1 MSTQSAVD
9 KWAEYQATKR
19 ENSAK
24 KPKRKR
30 CGACAAVYEGDQCPE
45 CHPARKPT
53 LTIAPETPVDASHEP
68 PAVAEPVPP
77 PETEPRRECAA
88 CGRLYVPSPRPP
100 GMSGHPPR
108 RCTSCIEAGLQRGG
122 VIRRR
127 KLANVSA
134 AAPATSP
141 EPEPRT
147 PDPAPAPG
155 GNDPIDT
162 ILQAVASV
170 RPGITVRF
178 VYVEMS
184 NT

>member
-1 MSTQSAVD
+1 MSTQTAAEA
-9 KWAEYQATKR
+9 WAEYQA
-19 ENSAK
+19 AK
-24 KPKRKR
+24 QSTPASKPKRKR
-30 CGACAAVYEGDQCPE
+30 CGACATVYEGDRCPE
-45 CHPARKPT
+45 CHPVTRPT
-53 LTIAPETPVDASHEP
+53 SPEPAPFEAEP
-68 PAVAEPVPP
+68 VAEAVPP

-88 CGRLYVPSPRPP
+88 CGRLYVPPPRSP
-100 GMSGHPPR
+100 GMSGYPPR
-108 RCTSCIEAGLQRGG
+108 RCPACIEAGLQRGG

-134 AAPATSP
+134 TATATATSPEPAP

-147 PDPAPAPG
+147 PEPAPAPA

>member
-1 MSTQSAVD
+1 MSTQTAAEA
-9 KWAEYQATKR
+9 WAEYQA
-19 ENSAK
+19 AK
-24 KPKRKR
+24 QSTPASKPKRKR
-30 CGACAAVYEGDQCPE
+30 CGACAAVHDSDRCPV
-45 CHPARKPT
+45 CHPPE
-53 LTIAPETPVDASHEP
+53 APAK
-68 PAVAEPVPP
+68 AVAPTQPAEK
-77 PETEPRRECAA
+77 PRRECAA
-88 CGRLYVPSPRPP
+88 CGTLYVPPPRPP
-100 GMSGHPPR
+100 GMSGYPPR

-127 KLANVSA
+127 KMADVSA

-184 NT
+184 HA

>member
-1 MSTQSAVD
+1 MSTKSASEA
-9 KWAEYQATKR
+9 WAEYQAAKR
-19 ENSAK
+19 VAAPGK

-30 CGACAAVYEGDQCPE
+30 CGACATVYEGDRCPE
-45 CHPARKPT
+45 CHPVTRPT
-53 LTIAPETPVDASHEP
+53 SPEPAPFEAEP
-68 PAVAEPVPP
+68 VAEAVPP

-88 CGRLYVPSPRPP
+88 CGRLYVPPPRSP
-100 GMSGHPPR
+100 GMSGYPPR
-108 RCTSCIEAGLQRGG
+108 RCPACIEAGLQRGG

-127 KLANVSA
+127 KMADVSA

>member
-1 MSTQSAVD
+1 MSTQTAAEA
-9 KWAEYQATKR
+9 WAEYQA
-19 ENSAK
+19 AK
-24 KPKRKR
+24 QSTPASKPKRKR
-30 CGACAAVYEGDQCPE
+30 CGACATVYDGARCPE
-45 CHPARKPT
+45 CHPVTRPT
-53 LTIAPETPVDASHEP
+53 LTVAPTSPEP
-68 PAVAEPVPP
+68 APFEAEPL
-77 PETEPRRECAA
+77 RECAA
-88 CGRLYVPSPRPP
+88 CGRLYVPPPRPP
-100 GMSGHPPR
+100 GMSGYPPR

-127 KLANVSA
+127 RLANVSA
-134 AAPATSP
+134 TAPAPKTSPEP

-147 PDPAPAPG
+147 PEPAPAPAPA